1 MNNCTFEIHH
11 TNGEILADNL
21 IFDDLPI
28 IFQAYQE
35 WYGEGSIIACY
46 RTIDKPTRKL
56 TDRQAERYREWYEY
70 LAYCKYLDNI

>member
-21 IFDDLPI
+21 SFDDLPI

-35 WYGEGSIIACY
+35 WYGVDLVVPCY
-46 RTIDKPTRKL
+46 RTWDKKFNPKTSRDEFYEEWLGFIDHLIT
-56 TDRQAERYREWYEY
+56 
-70 LAYCKYLDNI
+70 LDNI

>member
-21 IFDDLPI
+21 TFDDLPI

-35 WYGEGSIIACY
+35 WYGEGLVVACY
-46 RTIDKPTRKL
+46 RKWDKKFHPKSCSEEFYEEWLGFIDHLIT
-56 TDRQAERYREWYEY
+56 
-70 LAYCKYLDNI
+70 LDNI